1 MGFYTKGQLDLNK
14 YDNTTQ
20 SDYSANVDP
29 NKILNDPAF
38 LNDLRSYYRD
48 KGEYFADDKHL
59 IDKFYSDK
67 TWDDLNTMGAIGS
80 AVEAHTGNKEQRERM
95 KRIESV
101 WRQLPFFWQEGGRGS
116 KAFGDIATSILADP
130 VNLIPGVA
138 AYKGAAT
145 AGRTAYLA
153 GKSSPMARGIL
164 GGTTKAAGAEAAI
177 GAGTEAVVNTAHQAR
192 DIELGLQDD
201 FSYGQLGAATGAGA
215 VLGGTIG
222 GAIGLP
228 TAIAGAR
235 QGIDTAKAGQFM
247 GLSPEQINALSPEQL
262 AQLQGIAGTG
272 RTGPFPDPNAQ
283 RTETE
288 APTTEA
294 EPEQKVSRF
303 TTGEFGDFAGELE
316 EIDDLL
322 NTSLR
327 EARRLETKVR
337 SSEADAETLQDARS
351 LVTQIA
357 SMRGA
362 VARAELEAKQ
372 IIELEKS
379 NDIADLK
386 TAQARRSAYE
396 EILSD
401 VRLVLSGAEGL
412 TPEQIFAKMEADGF
426 GLKTP
431 KKSDTAEATTA
442 EEAVEP
448 VNKEE
453 VPVNDK
459 NQQVAPKADEEPVTT
474 EKTDEPE
481 VEEPKDET
489 DELID
494 ASRAVREDDT
504 VLNKMRTDD
513 PDAYKDTIIQAIRA
527 NVPSSPDGHW
537 KQPQINTI
545 EEAIARAETPEQIDK
560 IADIASGIASSEKL
574 ITNRRLKK
582 LLGLDKKP
590 VTTEAP
596 ISADMKGR
604 ALAKGFDWRK
614 LKPNEKSAEGRVT
627 RGSLADAIKEKGGEG
642 DDAYALQIQD
652 ETFELI
658 ELLNGVEEL
667 RTMNADQILEAITE
681 LSKTE
686 KYGAG
691 ARTEDIVALARHELK
706 EAGYFDD
713 VLKSED
719 KIWTTTEQKLIREHM
734 KSLKGEYPELGEDA
748 IRYMAE
754 TRTNKQRGA
763 QPRSD
768 VRSTQPNIERKS
780 ILTTAGRAETGRIQG
795 ILRRGTPIAKGSDYT
810 TTSGYKARANELGRE
825 AAALRALQ
833 TKQEP
838 LTGGKLK
845 KAQAQYKQMIA
856 NGIDEAAAKR
866 MSGLARGTETYSD
879 LVPYTTTG
887 REMVFGHNGLEEVK
901 KGGTAWYDGV
911 TRKAYISRE
920 LAMRARGDSP
930 APVKKPDGE
939 EVQEKIQTLLARI
952 KAKDGGGPEALLAEL
967 QAKMKKKVGDTPE
980 AKIDAPDS
988 SNAKASPS
996 PQKGNKKLIVRSKDD
1011 PTDIRIMSE
1020 KQVQDGKDIYA
1031 IIGQKGGRASDPANW
1046 DVRYAPMDANPKS
1059 ITAKTDL
1066 FESLPPEE
1074 GLMEGQPSVGG
1085 LYEAGNA
1092 TGLGQPLSVDE
1103 IDDTIVKLSDEEAEI
1118 LKNVTNLALK
1128 QDGGS
1133 FQQLNAPREV
1143 TFKNLR
1149 YATGF
1154 LDGSSRWPLDV
1165 LQQQQIVKNLKVL
1178 YAAQQRAVPQG
1189 YILPNAER
1197 KIVVDEIHKVFD
1209 KFNADEI
1216 AQAKRLVE
1224 SLGGDPNIAPIFRG
1238 KVAKQSR
1245 DSAGTYNRASNAV
1258 AMNQT
1263 IAARLDPRTTTL
1275 LHEVGHWAYQN
1286 ILTPQDRITFWEG
1299 IDKYYDAGG
1308 KIDKTRVRNHLPK
1321 FSEEKVTI
1329 MEGGEERA
1337 TTIMSNAETSPQE
1350 FFANQFAMWASQN
1363 RKGLAFTDE
1372 NYWRTVTRFVKAV
1385 FDRFFDKKRIDPDLE
1400 PLFAKILPE
1409 EERKVFAGGVDGQ
1422 PTKKEGEVIHS
1433 RFKMLELIEEDIV
1446 DAIER
1451 DSTDGIINAFQDLQR
1466 WILGIAVNNKEIQIS
1481 RHIKMGG
1488 SGPLIAL
1495 RRTDNK
1501 PQKLLTM
1508 LNDKFRA
1515 MDEIM
1520 RGNAMGDFVS
1530 IDDRPMARKFLEG
1543 GEFEGL
1549 TRMKANPEVV
1559 AEDLKDFYYNGYLGK
1574 WQPEDGIPPKIKKL
1588 ELSST
1593 KQILV
1598 YAREALSAGYNR
1610 VEGHQLLPPDSVPQ
1624 SVKGNEPPI
1633 AEDGT
1638 VKLSPKKKEAA
1649 TRQKREETST
1659 LKQAV
1664 RNAKTSKNKRSKAP
1678 QQDAPDIDPTT
1689 AKELKSTSLRKLM
1702 RMYKKH
1708 AGTDYGDQISNE
1720 IISKIKSRPVS
1731 IKEVEI
1737 TREIHQMS
1745 GKQLEDNLLNALHEG
1760 DRNMVSM
1767 TAYEIARRKKSTKEI
1782 KIPAKFHASLDI
1794 FVQREMTDSQ
1804 GVAKDDGI
1812 PASARASVRDMLG
1825 KITHRDAEVQTSART
1840 IAYRMLNIINKTP
1853 TGERISTADM
1863 ARLGGGDTRM
1873 VGDGV
1878 FGDYRSADF
1887 NNFRK
1892 EIRRIAA
1899 IINRGKGKSDQA
1911 MFNLMKMITR
1921 SGILDA
1927 NESDAIRQAFKAR
1940 YKQDAP
1946 QEVADEWFAEEV
1958 SKYTREDLRRAA
1970 IIPEDTDIS
1979 LRQTF
1984 DDAIDK
1990 VIEHSAYVLNGQIG
2004 STPIRN
2010 RYRRLTFY
2018 GDMFTQRSNAPHI
2031 NAYGG
2036 QIIHHPNYVV
2046 DVAYDTWKGSS
2057 RSRKAN
2063 IVNYTKGG
2071 VGFDEAGQ
2079 RPIVFFHGTPAGF
2092 AFRRTIDNPN
2102 VVFRK
2107 STIGNN
2113 GPGFYLTENPN
2124 VAQQVY
2130 ANRPTLAS
2138 MTEQIRDLDVDDVT
2152 KEEMYAE
2159 AHDVTQ
2165 LRMQITKLRRQYNDM
2180 EEAMFVEGESF
2191 DIDHY
2196 QNELDKLIHAEQYI
2210 TDGLAQQGI
2219 VFDSYVMPMFVDL
2232 KTPVDFRY
2240 SADYNIDHPMIKSI
2254 MGEILVRVND
2264 SDRALTYLQDT
2275 MVGDLSGPSTYAALV
2290 KSIEATG
2297 SNVRGSQ
2304 ATLTKIL
2311 EDLGYDGMLTTH
2323 SNTLSY
2329 STDRMADGQTY
2340 GASHFSHTA
2349 LVLFKP
2355 EQAKHVEADYFDRN
2369 DAQLY
2374 NSKDEFVSIDKG
2386 TSGDLINSF
2395 INNDINSFSD
2405 IPVGQ
2410 FGELV
2415 EEGGANSTISSAV
2428 MSMLRK
2434 REPSVAEEQAIR
2446 KHGVF
2451 GFLNRVSTKIRN
2463 QGMNWLADRYAE
2475 HYPDM
2480 QQRFGSKIMPI
2491 FNKLRSLPDSD
2502 GILRSYFRRSTAGF
2516 GQEQPKSHARITRAL
2531 RRGDGS
2537 RAERLLTTDERSI
2550 YKQVRSVLANERNE
2564 MIAEGFHVG
2573 DRGPNYLP
2581 QVWDQS
2587 AIRKNKDEFIAKM
2600 KRYYEVESLSNNRTY
2615 SDAEA
2620 QAFAEGI
2627 MLKLLD
2633 ESEGGVF
2640 IPVKGSTK
2648 NSTFENVDYSR
2659 VIELEKYP
2667 DMLNELE
2674 GFLESNLENLL
2685 VKYLEGS
2692 SRRLTSAKRFG
2703 VNSHAVSDYMMVAKE
2718 GRMGIARLLSKAR
2731 QFEYDVTA
2739 MNSEGIKETAT
2750 LVDTIRMPFENN
2762 KGEAVAFADK
2772 LLEVGTTSGPA
2783 GVKQMLMDIAPM
2795 VDGKVSPV
2803 YKKRVDA
2810 IVGAI
2815 QDFKGKTGQIAYDTG
2830 EEYVDN
2836 AMRIPHKKPMHGT
2849 NKTGMRVSRGLRFFN
2864 NVSLLGFTTL
2874 TSIGDLGLPIIR
2886 SGSFKSWAKGLY
2898 NMQDK
2903 EYRQMIKNIGVAMEN
2918 IVHERMVHMYG
2929 APDNKASHAF
2939 FNATL
2944 LTPWTDMNR
2953 QIAGATGYETFKTMQ
2968 IKAQQSFKA
2977 GTPYAMQSGQYK
2989 TAHRFLKNYGL
3000 EEYLPGATKANE
3012 SLGNRQLLD
3021 VDKGDDK
3028 VRMAVIKFADDA
3040 IFQPNPNDIP
3050 MWAQTPVGS
3059 LVFQL
3064 KSFPLMM
3071 TRLGGHVL
3079 SEANKGNLTPLIYLA
3094 SIGPAFGA
3102 VTLSVKDIIQ
3112 MRGGEDD
3119 RSPEFRK
3126 RNLLKALG
3134 YDKDTHGDE
3143 QDFLGWYVESMM
3155 VMGGLGLMGDVI
3167 HSAVTQAD
3175 NGAYGQQRMWSTL
3188 LGPSFGL
3195 GTATMNVTAGL
3206 MDEKDNSNA
3215 KERSAVREMATRIP
3229 VLGGNRKFREGVV
3242 DASAG
3247 EASSGNTGGWK
3258 SSMTDS
3264 Y

>member
-412 TPEQIFAKMEADGF
+412 TPEQIFAKTEADGF

-2836 AMRIPHKKPMHGT
+2836 AMRILHKKPMHGT

>member
-48 KGEYFADDKHL
+48 KGEYFSDDKHL

-80 AVEAHTGNKEQRERM
+80 AVEAHTGNKDQRERM

-101 WRQLPFFWQEGGRGS
+101 WRQLPFFWQEGGRGK

-145 AGRTAYLA
+145 AGRAAYLA
-153 GKSSPMARGIL
+153 GKSSPMAKGII

-192 DIELGLQDD
+192 DIQLGLQDD

-247 GLSPEQINALSPEQL
+247 GLTPDQINALSPEQL
-262 AQLQGIAGTG
+262 AQLQATAARG
-272 RTGPFPDPNAQ
+272 GPFPDPNAQ
-283 RTETE
+283 TAEPE
-288 APTTEA
+288 VQAPDA

-322 NTSLR
+322 TTSLK

-337 SSEADAETLQDARS
+337 SSEPDAETLQDARS

-362 VARAELEAKQ
+362 IARAELEAKQ

-459 NQQVAPKADEEPVTT
+459 NQQVAPKAEDDAPVAEEAPVEDT
-474 EKTDEPE
+474 K
-481 VEEPKDET
+481 VEEPAPEEPATEEIVDE
-489 DELID
+489 
-494 ASRAVREDDT
+494 
-504 VLNKMRTDD
+504 
-513 PDAYKDTIIQAIRA
+513 
-527 NVPSSPDGHW
+527 
-537 KQPQINTI
+537 
-545 EEAIARAETPEQIDK
+545 
-560 IADIASGIASSEKL
+560 
-574 ITNRRLKK
+574 
-582 LLGLDKKP
+582 P
-590 VTTEAP
+590 VVETEAP
-596 ISADMKGR
+596 ISAEMKGR
-604 ALAKGFDWRK
+604 ALSEGFDWRN
-614 LKPNEKSAEGRVT
+614 LKPNEKSAAGRIT
-627 RGSLADAIKEKGGEG
+627 KGSLADAVKKAGGRGSDPYAQQVE
-642 DDAYALQIQD
+642 DDLA
-652 ETFELI
+652 ELI
-658 ELLNGVEEL
+658 ELMQGVEGFAEMEDPAL
-667 RTMNADQILEAITE
+667 LDAI
-681 LSKTE
+681 
-686 KYGAG
+686 
-691 ARTEDIVALARHELK
+691 ARLTSDESFGGRGDDIVALAKYELGK
-706 EAGYFDD
+706 KRKSSGD
-713 VLKSED
+713 LKSED
-719 KIWTTTEQKLIREHM
+719 IFTGTEEKLIARQVKAL
-734 KSLKGEYPELGEDA
+734 KSSFPELTDNA
-748 IRYMAE
+748 IRLMAE
-754 TRTNKQRGA
+754 SKVRQQRGA
-763 QPRSD
+763 KSASD
-768 VRSTQPNIERKS
+768 VRTTQKNIENKKVY
-780 ILTTAGRAETGRIQG
+780 TTAGREESGRIQS
-795 ILRRGTPIAKGSDYT
+795 ILRRGTPISKGSKYT
-810 TTSGYKARANELGRE
+810 TTSGYNARPNELGRE

-833 TKQEP
+833 VRQTP
-838 LTGGKLK
+838 LEGGALK

-856 NGIDEAAAKR
+856 NGVEEESAKR
-866 MSGLARGTETYSD
+866 ISGLARGTERYSD

-887 REMVFGHNGLEEVK
+887 REKVFGSSGLEEVA

-911 TRKAYISRE
+911 TKKAYISRE
-920 LAMRARGDSP
+920 LALRARGDSIP
-930 APVKKPDGE
+930 EVKKPDGQQ
-939 EVQEKIQTLLARI
+939 VQEKIQDLLARL
-952 KAKDGGGPEALLAEL
+952 KQDSDANPSEVLAALRKNLRE
-967 QAKMKKKVGDTPE
+967 KTGDTPE

-1046 DVRYAPMDANPKS
+1046 DVRYAPMNASPKS
-1059 ITAKTDL
+1059 IKAKTDL

-1074 GLMEGQPSVGG
+1074 GLMEGQPSAGG

-1103 IDDTIVKLSDEEAEI
+1103 IDDTKVQLSQEEAEI
-1118 LKNVTNLALK
+1118 LKNVANLAHK
-1128 QDGGS
+1128 AQGGN
-1133 FQQLNAPREV
+1133 FQQLNAPQEV
-1143 TFKNLR
+1143 TFQHLR
-1149 YATGF
+1149 MATAF
-1154 LDGSSRWPLDV
+1154 LDGQSRWPLDV
-1165 LQQQQIVKNLKVL
+1165 LQQQQIVKNLKIL

-1189 YILPNAER
+1189 YVLPNAER

-1224 SLGGDPNIAPIFRG
+1224 SLGGDPNIGPIFRG
-1238 KVAKQSR
+1238 KVAKESG
-1245 DSAGTYNRASNAV
+1245 DSSGTYNLGRNEV

-1263 IAARLDPRTTTL
+1263 IGARLDPRTSTL
-1275 LHEVGHWAYQN
+1275 LHEIGHWAYQN
-1286 ILTPQDRITFWEG
+1286 ILTPQDRINFWEG

-1321 FSEEKVTI
+1321 FSEEKVTF
-1329 MEGGEERA
+1329 MEGGEER
-1337 TTIMSNAETSPQE
+1337 TSTIMSNAETSPQE

-1363 RKGLAFTDE
+1363 REGLAFTDE
-1372 NYWRTVTRFVKAV
+1372 NYWRAMTRFVKAI

-1409 EERKVFAGGVDGQ
+1409 EERKVFSGGVDGQ

-1433 RFKMLELIEEDIV
+1433 RFKMLDLIEEDIV

-1451 DSTDGIINAFQDLQR
+1451 DSTDGIINGFQDLQR
-1466 WILGIAVNNKEIQIS
+1466 WILGVAVNNKEIQIT

-1488 SGPLIAL
+1488 SGPLLAL
-1495 RRTDNK
+1495 RRTDGK
-1501 PQKLLTM
+1501 PEKLLTM

-1520 RGNAMGDFVS
+1520 RGNAMSEFVS

-1549 TRMKANPEVV
+1549 TRMKKNPEVV

-1574 WQPEDGIPPKIKKL
+1574 WQPEDGIPAKIKQK

-1593 KQILV
+1593 KQTLI

-1633 AEDGT
+1633 TEDGT
-1638 VKLSPKKKEAA
+1638 VKLSPKKREAA

-1659 LKQAV
+1659 LKKAV

-1708 AGTDYGDQISNE
+1708 AGTEYGDQISTE
-1720 IISKIKSRPVS
+1720 IMSKIKSRPVS
-1731 IKEVEI
+1731 IKEVPI

-1745 GKQLEDNLLNALHEG
+1745 GKQLEDNLLSALHDG

-1853 TGERISTADM
+1853 TGERISTTDM

-1892 EIRRIAA
+1892 ETRRIAA

-1927 NESDAIRQAFKAR
+1927 NENDAIRQAFTAR
-1940 YKQDAP
+1940 YKKDAT

-1984 DDAIDK
+1984 DNAIDK

-2004 STPIRN
+2004 SGAIRN

-2046 DVAYDTWKGSS
+2046 DVAYDTWKASS
-2057 RSRKAN
+2057 KSRKAN

-2092 AFRRTIDNPN
+2092 AFRRTVDNPN
-2102 VVFRK
+2102 VVFRE
-2107 STIGNN
+2107 STIGNY

-2138 MTEQIRDLDVDDVT
+2138 MTDQIRDLDVDDAT

-2159 AHDVTQ
+2159 AYDVTQ
-2165 LRMQITKLRRQYNDM
+2165 LRMQITKLRRQYGEM
-2180 EEAMFVEGESF
+2180 ETAMAVEGEAF
-2191 DIDHY
+2191 DIDQY
-2196 QNELDKLIHAEQYI
+2196 QNELDKLLHAEQYI
-2210 TDGLAQQGI
+2210 MDGLAQRGI
-2219 VFDSYVMPMFVDL
+2219 VVDEYVMPMFVDL

-2275 MVGDLSGPSTYAALV
+2275 MVDDLSGPSTYAALV
-2290 KSIEATG
+2290 KSIQATG
-2297 SNVRGSQ
+2297 SNVRGAQ
-2304 ATLTKIL
+2304 ATLTKVL
-2311 EDLGYDGMLTTH
+2311 NDLGYDGMLTTH

-2329 STDRMADGQTY
+2329 GIDQMADGQTY
-2340 GASHFSHTA
+2340 GASHFSHTS

-2355 EQAKHVEADYFDRN
+2355 EQAKHVTADYFDRN

-2374 NSKDEFVSIDKG
+2374 NSKDEFVPIEKG

-2395 INNDINSFSD
+2395 INNDLNSFND

-2491 FNKLRSLPDSD
+2491 FSKLRSLPDSD

-2516 GQEQPKSHARITRAL
+2516 GQEQPKSHARIARAL

-2537 RAERLLTTDERSI
+2537 RAERLLTADERNI
-2550 YKQVRSVLANERNE
+2550 YKQVRNTLANERNE

-2587 AIRKNKDEFIAKM
+2587 KIRKNKDEFIDKM
-2600 KRYYEVESLSNNRTY
+2600 KRYYEIENLSNNRTY

-2674 GFLESNLENLL
+2674 PFLESNLESLL

-2739 MNSEGIKETAT
+2739 MNAEGIRETAT

-2795 VDGKVSPV
+2795 VDGKISPV
-2803 YKKRVDA
+2803 YQKRVDA

-2836 AMRIPHKKPMHGT
+2836 AMRILHKKPMHGT

-2886 SGSFKSWAKGLY
+2886 SGSFTSWRKGLGQF
-2898 NMQDK
+2898 MSDPD
-2903 EYRQMIKNIGVAMEN
+2903 YREMIRNVGVAMEN

-2953 QIAGATGYETFKTMQ
+2953 QIAGATGYETFRTMQ
-2968 IKAQQSFKA
+2968 TKAQRAFKA
-2977 GTPYAMQSGQYK
+2977 GVPYSMQSRQYK

-3000 EEYLPGATKANE
+3000 EEYLPGASKANE
-3012 SLGNRQLLD
+3012 MINKKQLD
-3021 VDKGDDK
+3021 VDTGDDK
-3028 VRMAVIKFADDA
+3028 VKMAVIKFADDA

-3050 MWAQTPVGS
+3050 MWAQTPIGS

-3071 TRLGGHVL
+3071 SRLGGHVL
-3079 SEANKGNLTPLIYLA
+3079 SEANKGNFTPLIYLA
-3094 SIGPAFGA
+3094 SVGPAFGA

-3143 QDFLGWYVESMM
+3143 QNFLGWYVESMM

-3242 DASAG
+3242 DATAG